1 MPRAAKI
8 AKRLVI
14 IWLLF
19 LLEDAC
25 GDRNYYFYHLTKAY
39 HQSLALIATLV
50 SLLLG
55 RFFASSPFGSIS
67 ESVVVVG
74 DPEHDRLGRPVFY
87 GIGKR
92 THLLSPLTPMIGVIG
107 QQAWHRRRVVI
118 GHRNTR
124 AE

>member
-1 MPRAAKI
+1 MAI
-8 AKRLVI
+8 EI
-14 IWLLF
+14 TT
-19 LLEDAC
+19 
-25 GDRNYYFYHLTKAY
+25 FYRLTKAY

-74 DPEHDRLGRPVFY
+74 DPKHDRLGRPVFH

-92 THLLSPLTPMIGVIG
+92 THLLSLLTPMIGG
-107 QQAWHRRRVVI
+107 NRSVVT
-118 GHRNTR
+118 GHRNAR